1 MYGLSRRF
9 HQLDKGEMFRKRTI
23 VSTIIVIAGLAL
35 VSAVFLAPHD
45 RASELVTLVTG
56 LAWPLVLV
64 LGLAL
69 LWPQVRE
76 LASEV
81 VTRTRK
87 GSSLQLASFLSLGEL
102 PAQAERIPSPG
113 ATESVT
119 LSNVALL
126 HTSFLRQDKTRE
138 YSDGRIYYQF
148 EVIVIAP
155 ESVMIRIDSVV
166 YHLEDAWPPELRT
179 KTIRNRES
187 RFKMKELANGTS
199 IVRADVKFIDD
210 EEPVRLNRFIDLRP
224 DGPRL

>member
-1 MYGLSRRF
+1 
-9 HQLDKGEMFRKRTI
+9 
-23 VSTIIVIAGLAL
+23 L
-35 VSAVFLAPHD
+35 VS
-45 RASELVTLVTG
+45 LVTG

-64 LGLAL
+64 LVLVL
-69 LWPQVRE
+69 FWPQVRE
-76 LASEV
+76 LVSEV

-87 GSSLQLASFLSLGEL
+87 GSSLQIASLLSLGEL

-119 LSNVALL
+119 LSNIALL

-155 ESVMIRIDSVV
+155 ESVMARIESVI
-166 YHLEDAWPPELRT
+166 YHLEDAWPPTLRT
-179 KTIRNRES
+179 QAVRDRES

-199 IVRADVKFIDD
+199 IVRADVKFTDS
-210 EEPVRLNRFIDLRP
+210 EEPVYLNRFIDLRP
-224 DGPRL
+224 DGPRI

>member
-1 MYGLSRRF
+1 MGLSRRRY
-9 HQLDKGEMFRKRTI
+9 HLDQSEMPMKRLV
-23 VSTIIVIAGLAL
+23 VSVVIVIAGLAL

-45 RASELVTLVTG
+45 RASELVSLVTG

-64 LGLAL
+64 LVLVL
-69 LWPQVRE
+69 FWPQVRE
-76 LASEV
+76 LVSEV

-87 GSSLQLASFLSLGEL
+87 GSSLQIASLLSLGEL

-113 ATESVT
+113 TTESIT
-119 LSNVALL
+119 LSNIALL

-155 ESVMIRIDSVV
+155 ESVMVRIDSVI
-166 YHLEDAWPPELRT
+166 YHLEDAWRPDLRT
-179 KTIRNRES
+179 QTVRDRES

-199 IVRADVKFIDD
+199 IVRADVRFTDS
-210 EEPVRLNRFIDLRP
+210 EEPVYLNRFIDLRP
-224 DGPRL
+224 DGPRI

>member
-1 MYGLSRRF
+1 
-9 HQLDKGEMFRKRTI
+9 
-23 VSTIIVIAGLAL
+23 

-126 HTSFLRQDKTRE
+126 NTSFLRQDKTRE

-155 ESVMIRIDSVV
+155 ESVMTRIDSVV
-166 YHLEDAWPPELRT
+166 YYLEDAWPPELRT

>member
-1 MYGLSRRF
+1 
-9 HQLDKGEMFRKRTI
+9 
-23 VSTIIVIAGLAL
+23 
-35 VSAVFLAPHD
+35 VSAIFLAPGA
-45 RASELVTLVTG
+45 RASELVSLVIG
-56 LAWPLVLV
+56 LAWPVVLV

-81 VTRTRK
+81 VTRTQK

-102 PAQAERIPSPG
+102 PAQAERIPSPR

-119 LSNVALL
+119 LSNIALL

-148 EVIVIAP
+148 EVIVVAP
-155 ESVMIRIDSVV
+155 ESVMKRIDSVI
-166 YHLEDAWPPELRT
+166 YHLEDAWPPDLRT
-179 KTIRNRES
+179 QTIRDPKS

-199 IVRADVKFIDD
+199 IVRADVKFIDE
-210 EEPVRLNRFIDLRP
+210 EEPVHLNRFIDLRP

>member
-1 MYGLSRRF
+1 MKRLLSS
-9 HQLDKGEMFRKRTI
+9 
-23 VSTIIVIAGLAL
+23 VVVAIAGLAL
-35 VSAVFLAPHD
+35 ASAVLLAPHD
-45 RASELVTLVTG
+45 RASELVSLATG
-56 LAWPLVLV
+56 LAWPSVLV
-64 LGLAL
+64 IVL
-69 LWPQVRE
+69 LLFWPQVRD
-76 LASEV
+76 LVSEV

-87 GSSLQLASFLSLGEL
+87 GSSLQLASFFSLGEL

-113 ATESVT
+113 ATGSIT

-155 ESVMIRIDSVV
+155 ESVMTRIDSVI
-166 YHLEDAWPPELRT
+166 YHLEDAWPSALRT
-179 KTIRNRES
+179 QTVRDRQS

-199 IVRADVKFIDD
+199 IVRADVRFRGS
-210 EEPVRLNRFIDLRP
+210 EESVYLNRFIDLRP

>member
-1 MYGLSRRF
+1 M
-9 HQLDKGEMFRKRTI
+9 HMKRPV
-23 VSTIIVIAGLAL
+23 VSTIVVIAGLAL
-35 VSAVFLAPHD
+35 VAAVFLAPYD
-45 RASELVTLVTG
+45 RASELVTLVTS

-64 LGLAL
+64 LALVL

-113 ATESVT
+113 AKESVT
-119 LSNVALL
+119 LSNIALL

-155 ESVMIRIDSVV
+155 EPVMTRIDSVV
-166 YHLEDAWPPELRT
+166 YYLEDAWPPDLRT
-179 KTIRNRES
+179 QTVRDRKS

-199 IVRADVKFIDD
+199 IVRADVKFTDS
-210 EEPVRLNRFIDLRP
+210 EMPVYLNRFIDLRP